1 MGEILQSIIELE
13 QKLLKDK
20 CELIFL
26 MSFGHT
32 GIDWL
37 HSLLDGHEQIFIM
50 PQFSFY
56 RSWKLLEA
64 NKITNVDEMT
74 LLWVNDFNSDVV
86 QSNDD
91 SKKFNDDSE
100 VLIFKRKLHQYL
112 STYGIKKDS
121 VLWGIHEAYRCSK
134 GFNKDYKVIVVQEHA
149 PYAFDKIINDFSNSK
164 ILMIIRDPRA
174 SLAGF
179 YKGLNKKFPIGKHDI
194 YNYFF
199 NMSTE
204 QWLFSSEM
212 YYKYKASLKDN
223 LFIVKNEKMVSS
235 LFTEM
240 TLISQWLGVGFSETM
255 LIGSNPNK
263 SICTPDSCYLDRG
276 EQPEDINKY
285 YLPANVRSR
294 WLGELSDKEINMIE
308 QLLYRIMT
316 DFSYKPINNRNFYN
330 IILSYFSFIHPHR
343 GCDRFRFYKP
353 TKNELLR
360 KEDLLI
366 YKANPI
372 LRYIFKFLPIWGKVA
387 YIYLSTILM
396 QINILFDKDRWK
408 RYDDPVLDKIYRKLM
423 VK

>member
-1 MGEILQSIIELE
+1 MILQSTVE
-13 QKLLKDK
+13 QEKELLKDK
-20 CELIFL
+20 CKLVFL

-32 GIDWL
+32 GIDWM
-37 HSLLDGHEQIFIM
+37 HSLLDNHEQIFIM
-50 PQFSFY
+50 PSFSFY

-64 NKITNVDEMT
+64 SKITSVNQMT
-74 LLWVNDFNSDVV
+74 LLWTNEFNSDIVRM
-86 QSNDD
+86 NDD
-91 SKKFNDDSE
+91 TKKFNNYHE
-100 VLIFKRKLHQYL
+100 VLAFKRKLHQYL
-112 STYGIKKDS
+112 VVHGIGKET
-121 VLWGIHEAYRCSK
+121 VLWGIHEAYQYSK
-134 GFNKDYKVIVVQEHA
+134 NINKEYKVVIVQEHA
-149 PYAFDKIINDFSNSK
+149 PFAFDEIVNDFLNPK

-179 YKGLNKKFPIGKHDI
+179 YKGLNKKFPTDTHDI

-199 NMSTE
+199 NLTTE
-204 QWLFSSEM
+204 QWLVASEM
-212 YYKYKASLKDN
+212 YYKHRILLKDN

-240 TLISQWLGVGFSETM
+240 TLISRWLGVSFSETM
-255 LIGSNPNK
+255 LMGSSPNK

-343 GCDRFRFYKP
+343 GCGRFRFYKP
-353 TKNELLR
+353 TKNEFLR

-408 RYDDPVLDKIYRKLM
+408 RYDDPILDKIYRKLM